1 MAEHEELL
9 HVLRRL
15 AARDGCVKGAVCALQ
30 AELERVG
37 RREQRALPR
46 LQPRQAEAG
55 RARAR
60 LGVSGRRAGAAR
72 DLEGACCGGGVQLEP
87 QPRGE
92 LRAQPERLG
101 GEARRAVEQERRL
114 RRDAVA
120 ARLAP
125 RLLDQGFLL
134 AKAEA
139 LAHAWLGL
147 GLG

>member
-1 MAEHEELL
+1 M
-9 HVLRRL
+9 
-15 AARDGCVKGAVCALQ
+15 
-30 AELERVG
+30 
-37 RREQRALPR
+37 
-46 LQPRQAEAG
+46 
-55 RARAR
+55 
-60 LGVSGRRAGAAR
+60 
-72 DLEGACCGGGVQLEP
+72 QLEP

-125 RLLDQGFLL
+125 RLLDQGLLL

-147 GLG
+147 GLGQGWGWGWGWG